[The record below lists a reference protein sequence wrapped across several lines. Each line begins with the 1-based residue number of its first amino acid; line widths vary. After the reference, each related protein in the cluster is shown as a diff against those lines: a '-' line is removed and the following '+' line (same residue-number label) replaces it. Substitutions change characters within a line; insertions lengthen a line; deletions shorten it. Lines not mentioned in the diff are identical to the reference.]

1 MSIDTAR
8 VGAILFDVDGTLRDT
23 DDQYVARVAALLRPM
38 RWLLPER
45 DQVKAARWLV
55 MRFEGPVNRLIGLAD
70 KLGLDGALHKFFDW
84 ASPRRSERHQAHFAL
99 VPGAQKTVEILAQ
112 HFPLGVVTTRGA
124 DSTRAF
130 LAATEL
136 AQHFPVVIDGLS
148 TQYGKPAPD
157 PVIRAA
163 QQLGVAVENCLMVG
177 DTVVD
182 VLAAK
187 AAGAQAV
194 GLLSGFGEEEE
205 LVAQGA
211 DLLLPSVAE
220 LPDALLK
227 T

>member
-1 MSIDTAR
+1 MPIDVAR

-23 DDQYVARVAALLRPM
+23 DDQYAARVAALLRPV
-38 RWLLPER
+38 RWLLPAR
-45 DQVKAARWLV
+45 DHTRAARWLV
-55 MRFEGPVNRLIGLAD
+55 MRFEGPVNGLIGLAD
-70 KLGLDGALHKFFDW
+70 KLGLDAALHRFFDW
-84 ASPRRSERHQAHFAL
+84 ASPRRSGSRAAHFAL
-99 VPGAQKTVEILAQ
+99 VPGAQETVSILAQ

-130 LAATEL
+130 LDTTGL
-136 AQHFPVVIDGLS
+136 AQHFPVVVDGLS

-177 DTVVD
+177 DTVMD
-182 VLAAK
+182 VMAAK

-205 LVAQGA
+205 LVAQGV
-211 DLLLPSVAE
+211 DLLLASVAE
-220 LPDALLK
+220 LPQALLK
-227 T
+227 A